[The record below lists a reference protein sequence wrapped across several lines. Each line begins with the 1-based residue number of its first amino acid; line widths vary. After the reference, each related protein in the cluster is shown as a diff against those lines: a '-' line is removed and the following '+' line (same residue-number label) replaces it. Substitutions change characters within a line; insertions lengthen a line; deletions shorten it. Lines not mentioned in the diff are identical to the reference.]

1 MRTGIG
7 YDIHKF
13 IDGRKLML
21 GGVEIPS
28 TKGLDGHSDADVLL
42 HAICDAILGAAAQG
56 DIGQHF
62 PETDAAFKDVDSLQ
76 LLKESAKLASK
87 KGFSVNNVDAVL
99 VIEEPRVE
107 PFKDRM
113 RIMIA
118 RTLNI
123 ANSAVNVKA
132 TTNEGMGAIGAGDAI
147 AAHAVVT
154 LKESKK

>member
-13 IDGRKLML
+13 IDGWKLML